1 MHQRPLLLLIAI
13 ICLPTVAVSQASSSP
28 LATDSGLIAYLK
40 KSDPVLRQALRDCT
54 GEVVE
59 RTTRGRRTSFVYRA
73 SCQERVPPSERGD
86 CNYRVEG
93 RGTIDSPEWATVRS
107 WRLDLQCHG

>member
-1 MHQRPLLLLIAI
+1 MQKRPLLLLIAI
-13 ICLPTVAVSQASSSP
+13 IGLPTIAVSQANSSP
-28 LATDSGLIAYLK
+28 LATDSGLIAHLK
-40 KSDPVLRQALRDCT
+40 KTDLVFRQALRDCT

-59 RTTRGRRTSFVYRA
+59 RTTRGARTSFVYRA
-73 SCQERVPPSERGD
+73 SCQERVAPSEKGD
-86 CNYRVEG
+86 CSYRVEG